1 MMLRKYNEDY
11 GLKHVVSKGE
21 EGLKKAVF
29 DLLKLKSGTSFSGDT
44 AKNESALV
52 ILSGQCSI
60 QGTNFSFGNIGSR
73 KDVFSGKPTAVYLP
87 SQTTYRIE
95 VSTDTEIAV
104 CSTESSLKS
113 KPRLI
118 GPNDVTEVNL
128 GVLSWNRMA
137 YFIVDQN
144 VEAEYIFVG
153 ETFLQPG
160 RWAFPPHR
168 HDFYNLPEEVDMD
181 EIYHFRFKPANGFG
195 IQLSYTDNRSR
206 DDAYLVR
213 NGDTVILPDGYHPVA
228 SSPVDSLYMLWF
240 MAGEKRIFLSR
251 SEDIY
256 QWVVKCEN
264 LLKAIK

>member
-1 MMLRKYNEDY
+1 MLLRKYNEDY
-11 GLKHVVSKGE
+11 GLNHVVRKGE

-29 DLLKLKSGTSFSGDT
+29 DLLKLKSGTSFPGDT

-60 QGTNFSFGNIGSR
+60 NGLDFSFGNIGSR

-87 SQTTYRIE
+87 SHTTYRIKA
-95 VSTDTEIAV
+95 STDAEIAV
-104 CSTESSLKS
+104 CSAESSLKY

-118 GPNDVTEVNL
+118 CPNDVTEVNL
-128 GVLSWNRMA
+128 GVLNWTRMA

-144 VEAEYIFVG
+144 VEAENIFIG

-168 HDFYNLPEEVDMD
+168 HDNDNLPEEVEMD
-181 EIYHFRFKPANGFG
+181 EIYHFRLKPANGFG

-206 DDAYLVR
+206 DEAYLVR
-213 NGDTVILPDGYHPVA
+213 NGDTVILPDGYHPVT

-251 SEDIY
+251 PEDTY

-264 LLKAIK
+264 LLKEIK